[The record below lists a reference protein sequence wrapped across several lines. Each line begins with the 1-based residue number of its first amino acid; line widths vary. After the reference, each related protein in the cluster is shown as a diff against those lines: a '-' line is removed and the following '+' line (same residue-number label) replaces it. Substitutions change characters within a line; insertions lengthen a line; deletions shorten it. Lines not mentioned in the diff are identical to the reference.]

1 MVASHGCVEVSGSG
15 NGGRRC
21 DGVVWLRSAVAVI
34 WRESVGIRVM
44 CSELDVSGQCRCS
57 RNRGQ
62 HCRLGV
68 TVLTI
73 VAEEGA
79 TQAYLAF
86 FPRRAQFCATAWE
99 QCIDE
104 GNVRELL

>member
-1 MVASHGCVEVSGSG
+1 M
-15 NGGRRC
+15 
-21 DGVVWLRSAVAVI
+21 
-34 WRESVGIRVM
+34 M
-44 CSELDVSGQCRCS
+44 CSELDMLGQCRCS
-57 RNRGQ
+57 RIRGQ

-86 FPRRAQFCATAWE
+86 FPRRAQVCATAW
-99 QCIDE
+99 QQRIDE
-104 GNVRELL
+104 GDVRELL